1 MANKL
6 SDCTEKHIAPALHQ
20 EQQFVIPEL
29 ILDAY
34 RQNEE
39 ENAKKHEAEKVFS
52 HQVPGEWALK
62 EIFTCNHKARQI
74 HWSQEIVEKCST
86 CTTVTGLSFTVYISV
101 TTSYLVCLNC
111 DS

>member
-52 HQVPGEWALK
+52 HQVPGERALK

-86 CTTVTGLSFTVYISV
+86 CTAQLL
-101 TTSYLVCLNC
+101 LVCYLQYALQLQQVTWYV
-111 DS
+111 